1 MFYATSVFNMN
12 VDLHLWLTIVMLHRL
27 KTFGMRR
34 QPTIRRKMVMIE
46 QSKRT
51 KLRIK
56 KGYSPLHCCWR
67 NSLPKRSME
76 AV

>member
-1 MFYATSVFNMN
+1 
-12 VDLHLWLTIVMLHRL
+12 
-27 KTFGMRR
+27 MRR

-51 KLRIK
+51 ELRIK